1 MKVVVCGEKFVA
13 VVDKKFKLIKL
24 ISGSAKDLLQGIC
37 EGCPSLK
44 VEELSEEELMLRY
57 KL

>member
-24 ISGSAKDLLQGIC
+24 ISGSAKDLLQAFVRGVL
-37 EGCPSLK
+37 P
-44 VEELSEEELMLRY
+44 
-57 KL
+57 